1 MYAYKWALNNIVV
14 VFWPVHVKS
23 ELHKECFYII
33 ILDVKIVFI
42 IFYSVL
48 IRKWWSKLI
57 SFSRNTIGK
66 TEYRIFWKPNPLTIE
81 MASQPGREKI
91 MESKLYLYTKFYN
104 NVVFYV
110 CLKTLGT
117 SILILLAISKLVG
130 S

>member
-14 VFWPVHVKS
+14 FFDRYMWNQNYTKNV
-23 ELHKECFYII
+23 FYII

-91 MESKLYLYTKFYN
+91 LESKLYLFTKFYN
-104 NVVFYV
+104 HFVFYV